1 MKENLVLNQI
11 KKIVEIGHNL
21 AEFGRIIVVKKC
33 SDHTVAEVIFIF

>member
-1 MKENLVLNQI
+1 MLNQI

-21 AEFGRIIVVKKC
+21 AEFGRIIAVKKC